1 MSPVQSRV
9 SAGPNNTSSFCRL
22 CLSASAVLFFS
33 FHRCVRRLAVVFF
46 FSPVHVCTPRT
57 LRTLA
62 AAPTRT
68 EQPEHPVMEA
78 RLAPSPRESPPHAL
92 RRAALPVRPVRPK
105 VQPGQQPQAAHPHA
119 HWREAVRVHRVLG
132 HPGEKPYGC
141 TECPQRFSDR
151 SGLVNHLRRHHVG
164 FSPCV
169 RSLTDHRQKKVRSKE
184 KRYQPASL
192 AQKRGKEETL
202 CRDQDS
208 NLGYCGHNARY

>member
-22 CLSASAVLFFS
+22 CRALL
-33 FHRCVRRLAVVFF
+33 
-46 FSPVHVCTPRT
+46 FSPVRPSSCRRLLLLPRPRLHAT
-57 LRTLA
+57 HATHARRRAHSDGA
-62 AAPTRT
+62 AGAPR
-68 EQPEHPVMEA
+68 HGSPV
-78 RLAPSPRESPPHAL
+78 SSQPRESPPHAL

-119 HWREAVRVHRVLG
+119 HWREAVRVHRV
-132 HPGEKPYGC
+132 
-141 TECPQRFSDR
+141 R
-151 SGLVNHLRRHHVG
+151 SLDTPARSPTAAPSARSALATALASYVG

-169 RSLTDHRQKKVRSKE
+169 RSLTDHRQKKDRSKE
-184 KRYQPASL
+184 ERYQPASL